1 MTAIQNFFK
10 TFFLTELL
18 KGLALTG
25 RYTFQRKITV
35 QIGRASCRER
45 VCR

>member
-25 RYTFQRKITV
+25 RYAFKRKFTV
-35 QIGRASCRER
+35 QFPEEKTPISPR
-45 VCR
+45 